1 MAAKKKSKGKTQI
14 KVIYVDKSKK
24 KKKTKKRQ
32 KKKSFRQNLRIK
44 SNWIFFTT
52 KKRPKNQNRF

>member
-14 KVIYVDKSKK
+14 KVIYVDKFKK

-32 KKKSFRQNLRIK
+32 KKSLFDK
-44 SNWIFFTT
+44 IFG
-52 KKRPKNQNRF
+52 